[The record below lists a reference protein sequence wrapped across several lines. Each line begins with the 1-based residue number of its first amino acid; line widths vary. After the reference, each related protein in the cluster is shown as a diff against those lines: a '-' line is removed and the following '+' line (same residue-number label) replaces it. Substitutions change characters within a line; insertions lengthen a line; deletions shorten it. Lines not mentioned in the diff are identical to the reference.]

1 MNFSVVFQ
9 AKISICQ
16 VLCQFFL
23 HSQKFLDL
31 VVTELLTN
39 RAVCNRMY
47 QLQAVNSFFPFKV
60 ILSLCWFHTLLFM
73 IPVLS
78 HFLPSLSLLNDSH
91 FPRTV
96 SVLQFTVR
104 FTAYQEKLFKWSY
117 LMLSHMP
124 LLFYFCQD
132 TDLLSVLVLTVCCQA
147 NLGVVWVKHM
157 VPVRQLTFLKRM
169 KQPFFLQ
176 IAGNRRET
184 FVAGMVFSCRG
195 SD

>member
-1 MNFSVVFQ
+1 
-9 AKISICQ
+9 
-16 VLCQFFL
+16 
-23 HSQKFLDL
+23 
-31 VVTELLTN
+31 
-39 RAVCNRMY
+39 
-47 QLQAVNSFFPFKV
+47 
-60 ILSLCWFHTLLFM
+60 
-73 IPVLS
+73 
-78 HFLPSLSLLNDSH
+78 
-91 FPRTV
+91 
-96 SVLQFTVR
+96 
-104 FTAYQEKLFKWSY
+104 
-117 LMLSHMP
+117 MLSHMP

-176 IAGNRRET
+176 IVGNRRET